1 MRLRNLQVLVAIVS
15 LFATAV
21 QAEEKQKCTTP
32 PAECERIIR
41 QMLATAGRRY
51 LGVQIVELN
60 PGLAIKTVV
69 EDGPA
74 DRAALRPGDRLMAVN
89 GRSTKDATIND
100 FKQILTEA
108 SKTGRLFLIVQRH
121 GILKPVD
128 ARMEPYTKAQ
138 IDKIVAQHLAE
149 AHGMGATPSQR

>member
-1 MRLRNLQVLVAIVS
+1 MRIRNVGVVAVAIAS
-15 LFATAV
+15 LLAV
-21 QAEEKQKCTTP
+21 AGLADEKKKCTTP

-41 QMLATAGRRY
+41 QMLSGRRY

-60 PGLAIKTVV
+60 PGIAIKSVV

-74 DRAALRPGDRLMAVN
+74 ERADLHPGDRLMAVN
-89 GRSTKDATIND
+89 GKPTKDATIND

-108 SKTGRLFLIVQRH
+108 SKTGRLWMIVQRH
-121 GILKPVD
+121 GILKAIE
-128 ARMEPYTKAQ
+128 ARMEPYSNAQ

-149 AHGMGATPSQR
+149 AHGIGATPAQP

>member
-15 LFATAV
+15 LFATATR
-21 QAEEKQKCTTP
+21 ADEKQKCTTP

-74 DRAALRPGDRLMAVN
+74 DRADLRPGDRLMAVN
-89 GRSTKDATIND
+89 GHSTKDATIND

-108 SKTGRLFLIVQRH
+108 SRTGRLFLIVQRH

-149 AHGMGATPSQR
+149 AHGIGAAPSQR